1 MTIKNHPGKQVKATI
16 EHIEA
21 QECYRLQIFSLSIF
35 PEQLHSKANE
45 EKKEPGPIKTFNIS

>member
-16 EHIEA
+16 ENIDG

-35 PEQLHSKANE
+35 PEQLHSKAEQRE
-45 EKKEPGPIKTFNIS
+45 ERTRAYKNI

>member
-16 EHIEA
+16 ENIDGP
-21 QECYRLQIFSLSIF
+21 ECYRLQIFSLSI
-35 PEQLHSKANE
+35 LKLNE